1 MKHLIIA
8 ISLLFAGTPAWS
20 ISSSSSAWNVL
31 SASASVAGVSST
43 AVTVKGVVTDL
54 NGEPLIGA
62 SIYIKGHPAEGTA
75 TGLDGSFSFKTA
87 VKSPVIC
94 CS

>member
-8 ISLLFAGTPAWS
+8 LSLLLAGIPAWS
-20 ISSSSSAWNVL
+20 FSSSA
-31 SASASVAGVSST
+31 

-62 SIYIKGHPAEGTA
+62 SIYVKGHPAEGTA
-75 TGLDGSFSFKTA
+75 TGLDGSFSFKTT

-94 CS
+94 CSYVGYDPAEVT